1 MDERTRRAKAEG
13 HVSEFIHRYAAHPAP
28 VRVRLVG
35 ALLKDGHRSGRH
47 AAKFEPADARHIV
60 RLDGIVSDQRFV
72 SIAESAIGQP
82 IHQAVTNAV
91 QSVTNSDSQLRHAVA
106 SRRAESRKASG
117 NRAREE
123 SKGRV
128 CWCDKVDVKV
138 VYVVHTGYRPFHV
151 RVRRAGRRLFLA
163 VQVGGQKWRVIGAQ
177 WWEGNEGSW
186 LAGQHHRAIERE
198 RLRTEKCRAG

>member
-1 MDERTRRAKAEG
+1 MDERARRAKAEG
-13 HVSEFIHRYAAHPAP
+13 HISGPIHRYTAHPAP

-106 SRRAESRKASG
+106 SRRAASRKSSG
-117 NRAREE
+117 RRSGEQGK
-123 SKGRV
+123 SRV
-128 CWCDKVDVKV
+128 CWSDKVDVKV
-138 VYVVHTGYRPFHV
+138 VHVVDTGYR
-151 RVRRAGRRLFLA
+151 
-163 VQVGGQKWRVIGAQ
+163 Q
-177 WWEGNEGSW
+177 
-186 LAGQHHRAIERE
+186 
-198 RLRTEKCRAG
+198 

>member
-1 MDERTRRAKAEG
+1 MDERARCAKAEG
-13 HVSEFIHRYAAHPAP
+13 HVSEFVHRYTAHPAP
-28 VRVRLVG
+28 GRVRLVG
-35 ALLKDGHRSGRH
+35 ALLKDRHRSGRH
-47 AAKFEPADARHIV
+47 AAQFEPADARHIV
-60 RLDGIVSDQRFV
+60 RFDGIVSDQRFM
-72 SIAESAIGQP
+72 SILESPIGQP

-91 QSVTNSDSQLRHAVA
+91 QSVTDSDSRLRHAVA

-138 VYVVHTGYRPFHV
+138 IHVVHAGYRPFHV
-151 RVRRAGRRLFLA
+151 RVRRTGQWLSLA

-177 WWEGNEGSW
+177 CWKGNEGSW
-186 LAGQHHRAIERE
+186 LAD
-198 RLRTEKCRAG
+198 